1 MWELEVIVQNEILR
15 ASPQVQTGLTP
26 PPVDPQVPL
35 LARGP
40 VDQGAGSPYCQRL
53 LPSSCSCSEIMF
65 QKQSPDSTANDTR
78 ACPSLKG
85 SRLASSVFQ
94 SQVPPP
100 HFPCSSNLLSHPA
113 GDLGPD
119 GGGLRGG
126 GGGWRVLRDP
136 PLSTVI
142 LQGEMLSRSEPL
154 ALAAQLRASGQLLVS
169 SSIEAS
175 CLQQGCDGALG
186 AQEILLP
193 SPRHEVRT
201 DLQYPLT
208 ILPDTT
214 FRNGSQDLG
223 SPSTGAPRRT
233 TSSMIPWQS
242 GERVQQSLS
251 VVYATVGPDGRG

>member
-26 PPVDPQVPL
+26 HLQWIPK
-35 LARGP
+35 
-40 VDQGAGSPYCQRL
+40 SPCLPEVL
-53 LPSSCSCSEIMF
+53 LPRGLALHTASDFFHLPAPAQKSCS
-65 QKQSPDSTANDTR
+65 KTR
-78 ACPSLKG
+78 ARIPLPMTRRHALALKG
-85 SRLASSVFQ
+85 SCLAPWCASV
-94 SQVPPP
+94 SGATP

-119 GGGLRGG
+119 GGGEGG
-126 GGGWRVLRDP
+126 GVE
-136 PLSTVI
+136 STTRPSSVI

-186 AQEILLP
+186 AQEKLLP
-193 SPRHEVRT
+193 SPRHEVWT

-251 VVYATVGPDGRG
+251 VFYATVGPDGRG